1 MQLLS
6 ALFLIIRPLN
16 VAIAGLSIL
25 VAASLVQPFHFSLP
39 IACAILSTMFIT
51 GGANVINDFF
61 DIAIDR
67 INRPERILPAGR
79 LRPDAAK
86 NYAIILFA
94 CGNFFSIFINAIA
107 VLIAVATSFL
117 LLVYSWKLKR
127 LPLSGNL
134 AVSLATALAFIY
146 AALAAE
152 SGLTLM
158 QIERSGVTKTWMHG
172 WRAGI
177 FPAVFAFLMHLGRE
191 IIKDLEDQAGDR
203 AVQARTLPL
212 AYGLTA
218 AQIAATL
225 ALVLLVIAT
234 LIPAELRLY
243 NPNYFWIIL
252 FGVDPIVLFA
262 LYMLWKN
269 PTPPRLRQ
277 ISIALKADML
287 LGLAAIYFGQ

>member
-1 MQLLS
+1 MHFLS
-6 ALFLIIRPLN
+6 ALFIIIRPLN

-39 IACAILSTMFIT
+39 VACAILSTMLIT

-61 DIAIDR
+61 DLAIDR

-79 LRPDAAK
+79 LRPAAAK

-94 CGNFFSIFINAIA
+94 CGNFFSIFINVIA
-107 VLIAVATSFL
+107 VLIAVSTSFL

-146 AALAAE
+146 AAWAAE
-152 SGLTLM
+152 SGLLHM
-158 QIERSGVTKTWMHG
+158 QIARSGVTMQG

-212 AYGLTA
+212 AYGLAA

-234 LIPAELRLY
+234 FIPAGLRLY

-277 ISIALKADML
+277 ISIALKANML

>member
-1 MQLLS
+1 MHFLS
-6 ALFLIIRPLN
+6 ALFIIIRPLN

-39 IACAILSTMFIT
+39 VACAILSTMLIT

-61 DIAIDR
+61 DLAIDR

-79 LRPDAAK
+79 LRPAAAK

-94 CGNFFSIFINAIA
+94 CGNFFSIFINVIA
-107 VLIAVATSFL
+107 VLIAVSTSFL

-146 AALAAE
+146 ATWAAE
-152 SGLTLM
+152 SGLLHM
-158 QIERSGVTKTWMHG
+158 QIARSGVTMQG

-234 LIPAELRLY
+234 FIPAGLRLY

-277 ISIALKADML
+277 ISIALKANML

>member
-1 MQLLS
+1 MHFIS
-6 ALFLIIRPLN
+6 ALFIIIRPLN

-39 IACAILSTMFIT
+39 VACAILSTMLIT

-79 LRPDAAK
+79 LRPAAAK

-94 CGNFFSIFINAIA
+94 CGNFFSIFINVIA
-107 VLIAVATSFL
+107 VLIAVSTSFL

-146 AALAAE
+146 ATWAAE
-152 SGLTLM
+152 SGLLHM
-158 QIERSGVTKTWMHG
+158 QIARSGVTMQG

-234 LIPAELRLY
+234 FIPAGLRLY

-277 ISIALKADML
+277 ISIALKANML

>member
-1 MQLLS
+1 MHFLS
-6 ALFLIIRPLN
+6 ALFIIIRPLN

-39 IACAILSTMFIT
+39 VACAILSTMLIT

-61 DIAIDR
+61 DLAIDR

-79 LRPDAAK
+79 LRPAAAK

-94 CGNFFSIFINAIA
+94 CGNFFSIFINVIA
-107 VLIAVATSFL
+107 VLIAVSTSFL

-146 AALAAE
+146 ATWAAE
-152 SGLTLM
+152 SGLLHM
-158 QIERSGVTKTWMHG
+158 QIARSGVTMHG

-234 LIPAELRLY
+234 FIPAGLRLY

-277 ISIALKADML
+277 ISIALKANML

>member
-1 MQLLS
+1 MQFLS
-6 ALFLIIRPLN
+6 ALFIIIRPLN

-39 IACAILSTMFIT
+39 VACAILSTMLIT

-61 DIAIDR
+61 DLAIDR

-79 LRPDAAK
+79 LRPAAAK

-94 CGNFFSIFINAIA
+94 CGNFFSIFINVIA
-107 VLIAVATSFL
+107 VLIAVSTSFL

-146 AALAAE
+146 ATWAAE
-152 SGLTLM
+152 SGLLHM
-158 QIERSGVTKTWMHG
+158 QIARSGVTMQG

-234 LIPAELRLY
+234 FIPAGLRLY

-277 ISIALKADML
+277 ISIALKANML

>member
-1 MQLLS
+1 MHFLS
-6 ALFLIIRPLN
+6 ALFIIIRPLN

-39 IACAILSTMFIT
+39 VACAILSTMLIT

-61 DIAIDR
+61 DLAIDR

-79 LRPDAAK
+79 LRPAAAK

-94 CGNFFSIFINAIA
+94 CGNFFSIFINVIA
-107 VLIAVATSFL
+107 VLIAVSTSFL

-134 AVSLATALAFIY
+134 VVSLATALAFIY
-146 AALAAE
+146 ATWAAE
-152 SGLTLM
+152 SGLLHM
-158 QIERSGVTKTWMHG
+158 QIARSGVIMQG
-172 WRAGI
+172 WYAGI

-234 LIPAELRLY
+234 FIPAGLRLY

-277 ISIALKADML
+277 ISIALKANML

>member
-1 MQLLS
+1 MHFIS
-6 ALFLIIRPLN
+6 ALFIIIRPLN

-39 IACAILSTMFIT
+39 VACAILSTMLIT

-61 DIAIDR
+61 DLAIDR

-79 LRPDAAK
+79 LRPAAAK

-94 CGNFFSIFINAIA
+94 CGNFFSIFINVIA
-107 VLIAVATSFL
+107 VLIAVSTSFL

-146 AALAAE
+146 ATWAAE
-152 SGLTLM
+152 SGLLHM
-158 QIERSGVTKTWMHG
+158 QIARSGVTMQG

-234 LIPAELRLY
+234 FIPAGLRLY

-277 ISIALKADML
+277 ISIALKANML

>member
-1 MQLLS
+1 MQFLS
-6 ALFLIIRPLN
+6 ALFIIIRPLN

-25 VAASLVQPFHFSLP
+25 VAASLVQPFRFSLP
-39 IACAILSTMFIT
+39 VACAILSTMLIT

-61 DIAIDR
+61 DLAIDR

-79 LRPDAAK
+79 LRPAAAK

-94 CGNFFSIFINAIA
+94 CGNFFSIFINVIA
-107 VLIAVATSFL
+107 VLIAVSTSFL

-146 AALAAE
+146 ATWAAE
-152 SGLTLM
+152 SGLLHM
-158 QIERSGVTKTWMHG
+158 QIARSGVIMQG
-172 WRAGI
+172 WYAGI

-234 LIPAELRLY
+234 FIPAGLRLY

-277 ISIALKADML
+277 ISIALKANML

>member
-1 MQLLS
+1 MQFLS
-6 ALFLIIRPLN
+6 ALFIIIRPLN

-39 IACAILSTMFIT
+39 VACAILSTMLIT

-79 LRPDAAK
+79 LRPAAAK

-94 CGNFFSIFINAIA
+94 CGNFFSIFINVIA
-107 VLIAVATSFL
+107 VLIAVSTSFL

-134 AVSLATALAFIY
+134 VVSLATALAFIY
-146 AALAAE
+146 ATWAAE
-152 SGLTLM
+152 SGLLHM
-158 QIERSGVTKTWMHG
+158 QIARSGVTMQG

-234 LIPAELRLY
+234 FIPAGLRLY

-277 ISIALKADML
+277 ISIALKANML

>member
-25 VAASLVQPFHFSLP
+25 VTASLVQPFHFSLP

>member
-1 MQLLS
+1 MHFLS
-6 ALFLIIRPLN
+6 ALFIIIRPLN

-39 IACAILSTMFIT
+39 IACAILSTMLIT

-79 LRPDAAK
+79 LRPAAAK

-107 VLIAVATSFL
+107 VLIAVSTSFL

-158 QIERSGVTKTWMHG
+158 QIERSGVTKIWMQG

-191 IIKDLEDQAGDR
+191 IIKDLEDQDGDR

-218 AQIAATL
+218 AQIAATM
-225 ALVLLVIAT
+225 ALMLLVIAT
-234 LIPAELRLY
+234 LIPAGLRLY
-243 NPNYFWIIL
+243 NLNYFWIIL

-262 LYMLWKN
+262 IYTLWKN

-277 ISIALKADML
+277 ISVALKADML